1 MAKVAAGALPIARPP
16 PIRDWRGGT
25 PAVSSLDRVLSD
37 LEAASREA
45 AGGDRAGRES
55 PIVLRGEYKMH
66 WLPDHHSSAR
76 RLLSW
81 LVPQKAPNVC
91 VADRL
96 PLRMRPGAADW
107 RSVSLSAPCS
117 SRRGRAKERSE
128 PRRDQSEVGL
138 VSL

>member
-37 LEAASREA
+37 LEVASREA

-66 WLPDHHSSAR
+66 WLPFS
-76 RLLSW
+76 
-81 LVPQKAPNVC
+81 
-91 VADRL
+91 
-96 PLRMRPGAADW
+96 
-107 RSVSLSAPCS
+107 SVSVLPGGEFRYLAVPVPPPHQGS
-117 SRRGRAKERSE
+117 SPAGPPTA
-128 PRRDQSEVGL
+128 
-138 VSL
+138 